1 MENDV
6 TQEEKR
12 KASLPGASS
21 DGKQPKLRSG
31 WALGIGC
38 KTESL
43 SVIIFSF
50 SFSVFLAWGQTK
62 NILV

>member
-38 KTESL
+38 ARLKASL
-43 SVIIFSF
+43 
-50 SFSVFLAWGQTK
+50 
-62 NILV
+62 